1 VQKIRDGIRRFQQE
15 VHPAHRSLFE
25 SLAGGQQP
33 EVLWITC
40 SDSRVDPALVTQTRP
55 GDLFV
60 LRNAGNLIPPYGS
73 GSGTEAAT
81 VEYAIRGL
89 GVRHIVVCGHSRCGA
104 MAAVLDPDS
113 AAAMPAVQACL
124 NVAGP
129 PRLTGPEATLEN
141 QIRRNVTQQI
151 GHLGTHPAVSD
162 AMGRGELEL
171 HGWVYDFVAGQLE
184 VLSGGEGKLVSPTNA
199 ARA

>member
-1 VQKIRDGIRRFQQE
+1 MQKIRDGIRRFQQE

-25 SLAGGQQP
+25 TLAGGQNP
-33 EVLWITC
+33 EALWITC
-40 SDSRVDPALVTQTRP
+40 SDSRVDPALITQALP

-60 LRNAGNLIPPYGS
+60 LRNAGNLVPPYGRGS
-73 GSGTEAAT
+73 GSEAAT

-113 AAAMPAVQACL
+113 AAGMPAVQACL
-124 NVAGP
+124 DSAGP

-141 QIRRNVTQQI
+141 QVRRNVTQQLE
-151 GHLGTHPAVSD
+151 HLRTHPAVRD
-162 AMGRGELEL
+162 AVERGELAL
-171 HGWVYDFVAGQLE
+171 HGWVYDFVAGRID
-184 VLSGGEGKLVSPTNA
+184 VLRGDSGEFVPLTDV